1 MHVASWYTNTFLG
14 FSLLALLVMNFDRY
28 LATYYPIF
36 HRTAVTK
43 GKLLALLAILNI
55 AEATLKIVSAN
66 GIVFNSEFAV
76 LFFFIFYTP
85 AMLFVNYKLFTIAR
99 KSRRSK
105 GAMKKSFSLKNISSC
120 LLAVVCLVV
129 LSIPSFVY
137 VGLRLTSKATTT
149 TFNVVDLVGLW
160 GKTIISFNST
170 FNCLIFY
177 WKNKILRT
185 EGMRVIKSLKICR
198 RD

>member
-1 MHVASWYTNTFLG
+1 
-14 FSLLALLVMNFDRY
+14 MNFDRY

-105 GAMKKSFSLKNISSC
+105 GAMKKSLSLKKYIQLLASSC
-120 LLAVVCLVV
+120 LFSGTVH
-129 LSIPSFVY
+129 SIVR
-137 VGLRLTSKATTT
+137 LRWSKIN
-149 TFNVVDLVGLW
+149 FESDDNDVQCG
-160 GKTIISFNST
+160 
-170 FNCLIFY
+170 
-177 WKNKILRT
+177 
-185 EGMRVIKSLKICR
+185 
-198 RD
+198 